1 VCMCVCVCV
10 SVFVCVC
17 VCMSVFCVCVCVCLC
32 LCVCVCVCMSV
43 FVCVSTG
50 SLLYVPTFPQEE
62 RVILTRRYNCLSV
75 ISHTH
80 FSWDAGG
87 SIQNEAINFVA
98 NRMTYTRN

>member
-1 VCMCVCVCV
+1 VCLCFC
-10 SVFVCVC
+10 VFVCVC
-17 VCMSVFCVCVCVCLC
+17 
-32 LCVCVCVCMSV
+32 
-43 FVCVSTG
+43 TR
-50 SLLYVPTFPQEE
+50 SLLYIPTFPQEE

-87 SIQNEAINFVA
+87 NIPNEALNIVA